1 MRSRLS
7 ILGLVLILGA
17 SIFSRCGPGPAEPT
31 ELLTAT
37 PTAAAV
43 EGPDPVRARDAALA
57 YVVGHYGEQAP
68 PPGLRWTEERTTPEG
83 LVGSETFQ
91 YTADDW
97 VVTISYP
104 VVAPEAVAYSVVVA
118 NQTTGFQ
125 WEGEVDAA
133 GGVTEAAAPSEGQ
146 PVVCWYGRVV
156 SLPEGAQF
164 DDYLAL
170 QPEGAGEIG
179 VEGANTEIEAQIEA
193 LREKEEP
200 WNYAHF
206 WGTLACDVLDY
217 GGCQLLVTRLRP
229 EGPEGSFLEPDP
241 VEGWEG
247 QVFSVPGLAQFDDF
261 FVLAGDFPVGYG
273 VDSTDPE
280 LASQLESLRDRQTTI
295 RIWGQ
300 VTCPAIDSFGTHVV
314 VTRIEVVP

>member
-1 MRSRLS
+1 MKGKLS
-7 ILGLVLILGA
+7 TLGLVLIL
-17 SIFSRCGPGPAEPT
+17 CGLVFGGCAPVTEQPT
-31 ELLTAT
+31 ELPMAT

-43 EGPDPVRARDAALA
+43 EGSDPVRARDAALA

-68 PPGLRWTEERTTPEG
+68 PPGLPWTEERTTPEG

-91 YTADDW
+91 YTAEHW
-97 VVTISYP
+97 AVTISYP
-104 VVAPEAVAYSVVVA
+104 VVAPEDVVYKIVVA
-118 NQTTGFQ
+118 NQTSGFQ
-125 WEGEVDAA
+125 WEGEMDAA
-133 GGVTEAAAPSEGQ
+133 GRVTETAAPAKGQ

-179 VEGANTEIEAQIEA
+179 VEGANTEIEAAIKG
-193 LREKEEP
+193 LRDKEEP

-229 EGPEGSFLEPDP
+229 EGPEGPFFDPDP

-247 QVFSVPGLAQFDDF
+247 TIVSNLPDAQFDDY
-261 FVLAGDFPVGYG
+261 FVVAGGFPVGYG
-273 VDSTDPE
+273 IDSTDPE
-280 LASQLESLRDRQTTI
+280 LASHLESLRDTQTTI

-300 VTCPAIDSFGTHVV
+300 VTCPAIDSFGTHIAA
-314 VTRIEVVP
+314 TRIEIEP

>member
-1 MRSRLS
+1 MSSRLS
-7 ILGLVLILGA
+7 ILGLVLIL
-17 SIFSRCGPGPAEPT
+17 CGLVFGGCAPVTEQPT
-31 ELLTAT
+31 ELPTAT

-43 EGPDPVRARDAALA
+43 EGSDPVRARDAALA

-68 PPGLRWTEERTTPEG
+68 PPGLPWTEERTTPEG

-91 YTADDW
+91 YTAEDW
-97 VVTISYP
+97 AVTISYP
-104 VVAPEAVAYSVVVA
+104 VVAPEDVVYDVVYKIVVE

-133 GGVTEAAAPSEGQ
+133 GQVTETAAPTEGQ

-179 VEGANTEIEAQIEA
+179 VEGANTESEAEIKG
-193 LREKEEP
+193 LRDKEEP
-200 WNYAHF
+200 WDYAHF
-206 WGTLACDVLDY
+206 WGTLTCDVLDY

-229 EGPEGSFLEPDP
+229 
-241 VEGWEG
+241 
-247 QVFSVPGLAQFDDF
+247 
-261 FVLAGDFPVGYG
+261 
-273 VDSTDPE
+273 
-280 LASQLESLRDRQTTI
+280 
-295 RIWGQ
+295 
-300 VTCPAIDSFGTHVV
+300 
-314 VTRIEVVP
+314 